1 MDLFRA
7 TEISASGM
15 VAQKS
20 RLEAA
25 ASNLA
30 NMHAAQTPGGQAY
43 QPVTAV
49 IHTVRTSFAA
59 ALANGN
65 AQPAGVRAEWAPQA
79 GPSVRSVYE
88 PGHPDADASGRV
100 SYPNVNHLQEMTTV
114 MQAIRGY
121 EANLAALQATRTLAT
136 RALEIGGQS

>member
-15 VAQKS
+15 VAQKT
-20 RLEAA
+20 RIEAA

-30 NMHAAQTPGGQAY
+30 NMHAAKGAGGAAY

-49 IHTVRTSFAA
+49 IRSSHAGFAA
-59 ALANGN
+59 ALAGGSGLL
-65 AQPAGVRAEWAPQA
+65 ATAHAELVPQA
-79 GPSVRSVYE
+79 GAALRTVYE
-88 PGHPDADASGRV
+88 PGHPDADAGGMV

-121 EANLAALQATRTLAT
+121 EANLAALQATRSLAS